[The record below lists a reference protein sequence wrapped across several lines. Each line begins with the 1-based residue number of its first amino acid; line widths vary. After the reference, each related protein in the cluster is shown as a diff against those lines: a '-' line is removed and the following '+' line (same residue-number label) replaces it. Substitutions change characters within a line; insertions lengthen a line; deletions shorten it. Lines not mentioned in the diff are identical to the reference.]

1 MSKLKAK
8 NENGSIEVAMPRVR
22 ISSPTIGEDDAVLTL
37 DSSGTALGLTGEDS
51 FTITITK
58 AGV

>member
-1 MSKLKAK
+1 
-8 NENGSIEVAMPRVR
+8 MPRVR

-58 AGV
+58 AGI